1 MKDSVVPT
9 LIDDLGR
16 TFIEID
22 RDNAPDI
29 ETAAMV
35 ARMTGKSIGWVDV
48 LAHPRSVLLGEA
60 GTGKTTEFE
69 LQRER
74 CRLDGTPAF
83 FCRIEDLADD
93 SLERALNPASDW
105 EEFQAWRAG
114 EGQAVF
120 LLDSVDEARLR
131 GKNVARAL
139 SALNHELK
147 AARDRATVLISCRA
161 SDWQAHVD
169 RDMVAKRLPGPLQ
182 SEKTKGRDKD
192 APAVRVFAFA
202 PLNEVQ
208 VRRLA
213 VEAYG
218 LNNVDAFLR
227 EVHDAQADVFLHRP
241 RDVEWMILH
250 RQQTGRI
257 GLLSEVIAANISK
270 KLAEPRH
277 SVRPCH
283 AELAVDRLAAG
294 ACSLA
299 AAVTFTRKPAF
310 RLPDDG
316 PRMDLAP
323 DALDTAEVLTGWT
336 DAERQELLS
345 RALFDE
351 ATYGRVR
358 FHHRSVIEHLTAR
371 WLADRIGP
379 SGTSTEVEGL
389 LFPEVYGRRFAAP
402 TLAPVIGWLA
412 GSNERIRRL
421 AETLAPAILI
431 EHGDPRVLP
440 VDMRADIL
448 RAAVERLHATSH
460 ARESVSYEALDRFAA
475 PELGSAVREL
485 YAQFGAD
492 DRVAALL
499 LRMARHGCMTDC
511 ADLALTAVLDR
522 TDEMRSW
529 ALWALQCIGSQSHK
543 VTVAERLAADPSQW
557 SDRDLGQALELC
569 LPDEG
574 MTLGQFL
581 DVVERTAVHHAQFR
595 DGLHTVLATLA
606 ERALPEPWLPEV
618 LARFLDLMRREPGI
632 MEDGEP
638 IASQLH
644 SGLWG
649 ALARVLVRL
658 LNGKPSQLP
667 EGTVLEA
674 VEFLEHTHWRL
685 PDHHFQPQSIIEA
698 IGNHPVLKR
707 SLFWRGAERY
717 RQQHGRA
724 AAHVV
729 QLHSDDESY
738 WALAADDWPWL
749 LDDLAARPDPDDRA
763 LALHGSLVIWHQ
775 SGRPEDLLKH
785 MQLAV
790 GDDISLLDEIERVIN
805 PAPSVAAEEQ
815 QRKAEQHKRERER
828 VLTEHLAAARARF
841 AEELDGIR
849 GGEAVSALHP
859 LWNEMDGDN
868 SRQTKTD
875 TASLIPDYGED
886 IAAAAREGFKR
897 GWRRWASETPIWSAL
912 VLSGIGMDIEDGL
925 ALHSLSPTEALA
937 AARCALLER
946 NDYPEWFPDLLRAHP
961 DAVRA
966 AFAASL
972 DNDWISLNE
981 HGFTEVLGRLSHA
994 TASIR
999 DLMMSDVFDRLES
1012 REPASIEATRAAV
1025 RLLECSEPVRRDRL
1039 ATLAARR
1046 VSETVDDHARLMIWL
1061 PLWMS
1066 LDGRAALSFLEGRLA
1081 AMSSTAGADA
1091 LVMDLCNVLY
1101 GYSYFARQAI
1111 GGMPDDVPSLARLVI
1126 LLFNHVRRADDNVH
1140 LFGPYEPNRRD
1151 HAEEVRWAALRR
1163 LSSIPGKATYQALL
1177 DLADQLA
1184 GVAEP
1189 DIFRRLADERA
1200 AGDADP
1206 APWTPGAVTAFER
1219 EQEALPATAADLF
1232 RIAVRRLHA
1241 IKTDLEVGDYS
1252 QRSILGPGTGEEAVQ
1267 LWLADQLRLRA
1278 NGRYTVHREEHVD
1291 QAKRTDIRLHNAAV
1305 EGPVCIEIK
1314 VVSRW
1319 TTGELEA
1326 ALEKQL
1332 VGQYLRDQRSRYG
1345 IFLLFHTGEPP
1356 KQGRPL
1362 NFPDLLHW
1370 LDAKAQQLVTHHPR
1384 VDSLTVVGMD
1394 ATLGRTPSPRGA
1406 GSFGPSG

>member
-1 MKDSVVPT
+1 MKDPVVPT

-16 TFIEID
+16 TFIEVD
-22 RDNAPDI
+22 RDDAPDI

-35 ARMTGKSIGWVDV
+35 ARMTGKSIGWADV

-93 SLERALNPASDW
+93 GLERALESASDW
-105 EEFQAWRAG
+105 EEFQGWRAG

-161 SDWQAHVD
+161 SDWQAHAD
-169 RDMVAKRLPGPLQ
+169 RAMVAKRLPGPLL
-182 SEKTKGRDKD
+182 SGKTKGRDKD

-250 RQQTGRI
+250 QQQTGRI

-299 AAVTFTRKPAF
+299 AAVIFTRKPAY

-316 PRMDLAP
+316 PRTDLAP

-358 FHHRSVIEHLTAR
+358 FHHRSVIEHLTAQ

-379 SGTSTEVEGL
+379 SGTSTEVEGI

-421 AETLAPAILI
+421 AETFAPSILI

-440 VDMRADIL
+440 VDTRAGIL
-448 RAAVERLHATSH
+448 RAVVSRLHATSH

-499 LRMARHGCMTDC
+499 LRMARHGRMTEC

-529 ALWALQCIGSQSHK
+529 ALWALQRIGSQSHK
-543 VTVAERLAADPSQW
+543 ATVAERLAADPSQW

-569 LPDEG
+569 LPEG
-574 MTLGQFL
+574 MFLAQFL
-581 DVVERTAVHHAQFR
+581 DVIERTAVHHAQFR
-595 DGLHTVLATLA
+595 DGLHTALATLA
-606 ERALPEPWLPEV
+606 EQALPEPWLPEV
-618 LARFLDLMRREPGI
+618 LARFLDLMQREPGI
-632 MEDGEP
+632 MEDGKP
-638 IASQLH
+638 VASKMH
-644 SGLWG
+644 AGLRG

-658 LNGKPSQLP
+658 LNGNPSQLP
-667 EGTVLEA
+667 EGAVLEA
-674 VEFLEHTHWRL
+674 VDFLEHTHWRL
-685 PDHHFQPQSIIEA
+685 PDHHFQPKNIIEA
-698 IGNHPVLKR
+698 IGHHPVLKR

-724 AAHVV
+724 ATHVV
-729 QLHSDDESY
+729 QVHSDGESY
-738 WALAADDWPWL
+738 WVLAADDWPWL
-749 LDDLAARPDPDDRA
+749 VDDLAARPDPDDRT

-775 SGRPEDLLKH
+775 SGRPEDLLKR
-785 MQLAV
+785 MRLAV
-790 GDDISLLDEIERVIN
+790 GDDVSLLDEIERVIN

-815 QRKAEQHKRERER
+815 QRKAEQYKRERER
-828 VLTEHLAAARARF
+828 VLAEHLAAARARF

-849 GGEAVSALHP
+849 GGEAVSALHA

-875 TASLIPDYGED
+875 TASLVPAYGED

-897 GWRRWASETPIWSAL
+897 GWRRWASETPRSSAL
-912 VLSGIGMDIEDGL
+912 VLSGIGIDIEDGL

-937 AARCALLER
+937 AARCALLEM
-946 NDYPEWFPDLLRAHP
+946 NDYPEWFLDLLRAHP
-961 DAVRA
+961 AAVRE
-966 AFAASL
+966 AFAASI
-972 DNDWISLNE
+972 DNDWISVSE
-981 HGFTEVLGRLSHA
+981 HGFTEVLGRLSHT

-999 DLMMSDVFDRLES
+999 DLVMSHVLDRLES
-1012 REPASIEATRAAV
+1012 REPASLEATRAAV
-1025 RLLECSEPVRRDRL
+1025 RLLERSEPVQRDRL

-1066 LDGRAALSFLEGRLA
+1066 LDGPAALSFLEDRLS
-1081 AMSSTAGADA
+1081 AMPSTAEADA
-1091 LVMDLCNVLY
+1091 LVMDLCSMLY
-1101 GYSYFARQAI
+1101 GHSYFALQAI
-1111 GGMPDDVPSLARLVI
+1111 GGIPDDVPSLTRLVTI
-1126 LLFNHVRRADDNVH
+1126 LFRHVRRADDNAH
-1140 LFGPYEPNRRD
+1140 PSGGYKPNRRD

-1163 LSSIPGKATYQALL
+1163 LSSIPSKATYQALL

-1184 GVAEP
+1184 SVAEP

-1206 APWTPGAVTAFER
+1206 APWTPNAVTAFER
-1219 EQEALPATAADLF
+1219 DHEALLVTAADLF

-1241 IKTDLEVGDYS
+1241 IKADLEGGDFS
-1252 QRSILGPGTGEEAVQ
+1252 QRLILGPGTDEETVQ

-1319 TTGELEA
+1319 TTRELEA
-1326 ALEKQL
+1326 APEKQL

-1345 IFLLFHTGEPP
+1345 IFLLFHTGELP
-1356 KQGRPL
+1356 KQGGPL
-1362 NFPDLLHW
+1362 NFPDLLHR
-1370 LDAKAQQLVTHHPR
+1370 LDAKAQQLVTHHPS
-1384 VDSLTVVGMD
+1384 VDRLDVVGMD
-1394 ATLGRTPSPRGA
+1394 ATLG
-1406 GSFGPSG
+1406 